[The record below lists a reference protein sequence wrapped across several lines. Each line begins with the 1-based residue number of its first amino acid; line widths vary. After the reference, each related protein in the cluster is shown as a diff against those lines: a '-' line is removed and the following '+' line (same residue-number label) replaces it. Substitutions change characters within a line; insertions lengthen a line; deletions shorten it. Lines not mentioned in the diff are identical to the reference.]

1 MSCFGSRVIL
11 CRSSPGLDNRF
22 KREGSRSMFN
32 DPTRHEGHDRL
43 SEGKEDHEH
52 RPHSELEAEEEIL
65 AELNS
70 TPDEED
76 DEAQS

>member
-1 MSCFGSRVIL
+1 M
-11 CRSSPGLDNRF
+11 F
-22 KREGSRSMFN
+22 K

-43 SEGKEDHEH
+43 AEGTEGHEP

-65 AELNS
+65 AELNA
-70 TPDEED
+70 TPEEGD

>member
-1 MSCFGSRVIL
+1 
-11 CRSSPGLDNRF
+11 
-22 KREGSRSMFN
+22 MFN

-43 SEGKEDHEH
+43 AEGEEGHEA

-65 AELNS
+65 AELNAS
-70 TPDEED
+70 PDEED